1 MENEI
6 TDVQLVIPLAG
17 EGQRFKDK
25 YSCPKP
31 MINVCGEKMIS
42 LAFRTLGIDAN
53 SSVFIIRKDHD
64 IGGLLSSEISSI
76 APNSSIVCIN
86 KITSGPCA
94 TALLSVPYL
103 DLEKPLVI
111 ANCDQVMRWNGGR
124 FLRYCF
130 SENYDGVV
138 VTYHETSPKNS
149 YARLDDKGDVVEIRE
164 KNPISSVSLNG
175 IHFWKKARYFVDS
188 ANEMMR
194 RDDRTNG
201 EFYIAPSYNYM
212 LASGLRVGIFHIPN
226 EQHNAIGTTD
236 DLEEYIRKTSSIG
249 LR

>member
-1 MENEI
+1 MS
-6 TDVQLVIPLAG
+6 DGVQLVIPLAG
-17 EGQRFKDK
+17 DGQRFKDK

-31 MINVCGEKMIS
+31 LISVNGEKMIS
-42 LAFRTLGIDAN
+42 LAVRTLGIPYE

-64 IGGLLSSEISSI
+64 ENRALSTEITKI
-76 APNSSIVCIN
+76 DPKSSIVCIDKLTN
-86 KITSGPCA
+86 GPCS
-94 TALLSVPYL
+94 TALLSSPYL
-103 DLEKPLVI
+103 DMEKPLVI
-111 ANCDQVMRWNGGR
+111 ANCDQVMRWNGMR
-124 FLRYCF
+124 FLRYCIG
-130 SENYDGVV
+130 ENYDGVV
-138 VTYHETSPKNS
+138 VTYHETTPKNS
-149 YARLDDKGDVVEIRE
+149 YARLNMNGDVVEIQE
-164 KNPISSVSLNG
+164 KKPISSVSLNG

-212 LASGLRVGIFHIPN
+212 LAVGLKVGIFHIPN

-249 LR
+249 LS